1 MHLAYRISL
10 NDFTLY
16 FETKC
21 QLCMSNDLENI
32 VTEYLISEH
41 SLSSVICA
49 DLIYHARCLSSSDNN
64 IQSLESIEI

>member
-1 MHLAYRISL
+1 
-10 NDFTLY
+10 
-16 FETKC
+16 
-21 QLCMSNDLENI
+21 MSNDLENT

-64 IQSLESIEI
+64 IQSLESIERLIRVSQCCLLFEMLLCQK

>member
-1 MHLAYRISL
+1 
-10 NDFTLY
+10 
-16 FETKC
+16 
-21 QLCMSNDLENI
+21 MSNDLENT